1 MVVGVFVLS
10 IYKGDRVSSAETM
23 SPVRYWAVVPAAGAG
38 RRMNV
43 DIPKQY
49 LEIKGKPLMVHTL
62 ERLMD
67 FPLLEKIVVV
77 LDQDDEHYPEIE
89 LLRHP
94 RIRLAKGGSQRSL
107 SVLNGLRVLLDMAEA
122 NDWVLVH
129 DVARPCVRRA
139 DLDWLV
145 DQLRDHSVGGL
156 LATPVTDTIKRAGVD
171 GRVVKTVTRQGLWHA
186 LTPQM
191 FRLGMLHDAMAAAIA
206 SELPVTDE
214 ASAVEYSGRH
224 PVLVEGH
231 ADNIKVT
238 RGTDLALASL
248 YIEQQSKLIEVS

>member
-1 MVVGVFVLS
+1 M
-10 IYKGDRVSSAETM
+10 SSTETVN
-23 SPVRYWAVVPAAGAG
+23 PVRYWAVVPAAGVG

-49 LEIKGKPLMVHTL
+49 LEINGKSLMEHTL
-62 ERLMD
+62 ERLLD
-67 FPLLEKIVVV
+67 FPRLEKIVVV
-77 LDQDDEHYPEIE
+77 LDQDDEHYPAIE

-94 RIRLAKGGSQRSL
+94 RIRLANGGPQRSQ
-107 SVLNGLRVLLDMAEA
+107 SVLNGLRVLLDMADV

-129 DVARPCVRRA
+129 DVARPCIRRA
-139 DLDWLV
+139 DLEWLV
-145 DQLRDHSVGGL
+145 EQLHDHAVGGL
-156 LATPVTDTIKRAGVD
+156 LATPVTDTIKRSGVAGNVL
-171 GRVVKTVTRQGLWHA
+171 KTVDRHGLWHA

-191 FRLGMLHDAMAAAIA
+191 FRLGMLHDALATAIA
-206 SELPVTDE
+206 NELPVTDE
-214 ASAVEYSGRH
+214 ASAIEYSGQH

>member
-1 MVVGVFVLS
+1 MFVLS
-10 IYKGDRVSSAETM
+10 ICKGIRVSSAEAVN
-23 SPVRYWAVVPAAGAG
+23 PVRYWAVVPAAGAG

-49 LEIKGKPLMVHTL
+49 LEIRGKPLMVHTL
-62 ERLMD
+62 ERLLD
-67 FPLLEKIVVV
+67 FPRLEKIVVV
-77 LDQDDEHYPEIE
+77 LDQDDEHYPAID
-89 LLRHP
+89 LLRDP
-94 RIRLAKGGSQRSL
+94 RIRLANGGAERSQ
-107 SVLNGLRVLLDMAEA
+107 SVLNGLRVLLDIADVD
-122 NDWVLVH
+122 DWVMVH
-129 DVARPCVRRA
+129 DVARPCIRRA

-145 DQLRDHSVGGL
+145 ERLHDHSVGGL
-156 LATPVTDTIKRAGVD
+156 LATPVTDTIKRAATD
-171 GRVVKTVTRQGLWHA
+171 GAVLKTVARQGLWHA

-191 FRLGMLHDAMAAAIA
+191 FRLGLLHDALAAAIA
-206 SELPVTDE
+206 NELPVTDE
-214 ASAVEYSGRH
+214 ASAIEYSGRQ